1 MRSCSARIDLFLV
14 SDQQLLNQGLGALAE
29 RLAQVPALESLLLH
43 LIEEMRWVL
52 NCRIISLTVTNTAA
66 ALGGIQRSELE
77 RGGVQENKS
86 PPTGL
91 VDGIKYRPHAVDIG
105 CNVRLDQV
113 SLQSRV
119 RIFL

>member
-1 MRSCSARIDLFLV
+1 M
-14 SDQQLLNQGLGALAE
+14 LNW
-29 RLAQVPALESLLLH
+29 RPA
-43 LIEEMRWVL
+43 
-52 NCRIISLTVTNTAA
+52 SLTVTNTAA
-66 ALGGIQRSELE
+66 TLRSIQRSELE
-77 RGGVQENKS
+77 RGGVQEHEP
-86 PPTGL
+86 PPTSL